1 MPVPR
6 VFGAKARG
14 FPTYSA
20 FPENEQKF
28 GNFPARSAAF
38 YRAAGG
44 GTKEIDLP
52 LPPPVP
58 DFLRHEK
65 TRPPPAAK
73 AEKARA
79 FPRPQAGKKTGKP
92 NAVQLSFIDFL
103 YFAGVVPTYFLK
115 MRI

>member
-20 FPENEQKF
+20 FSENEQKF

-38 YRAAGG
+38 YRTAGG

-52 LPPPVP
+52 LPPQFPIFCGMKKRALLP
-58 DFLRHEK
+58 QPKRKKRALF
-65 TRPPPAAK
+65 PACG
-73 AEKARA
+73 R
-79 FPRPQAGKKTGKP
+79 GKKTGKP